1 MAPNI
6 LFFLRMSTRVP
17 RLRELVLMEAG
28 RGHGAA
34 VTVVSCVMRL
44 GPNSAHLGGQQVL
57 LAFEPSLQ
65 PPEHVFIFSNLAT

>member
-28 RGHGAA
+28 RGHGDA
-34 VTVVSCVMRL
+34 VTVVSSSRRAAGAL
-44 GPNSAHLGGQQVL
+44 
-57 LAFEPSLQ
+57 SLRALSPAPRTCFYLQ
-65 PPEHVFIFSNLAT
+65 